1 MIHTT
6 NGRWAALLFF
16 AFFTTAAFGQYGRKL
31 TIQEAKDK
39 LAAEGVVTEIQSKTQ
54 SEPGQITTA
63 EQYGSK
69 ETGEVSLVVENLAS
83 KRSGRLQH
91 ISLIEE
97 GGQKRSL
104 NLIEKPDGSLL
115 EWDGTSLVQIDFDV
129 RFGCLVHASG
139 DSKCGECS
147 NKISKCNTTGHI
159 TTASRIQ
166 CILKVFDSA
175 CSACKDDHFNVRA
188 CFFQ

>member
-6 NGRWAALLFF
+6 NGRMAALLFF
-16 AFFTTAAFGQYGRKL
+16 AFFTTTAFAQYGRKL

-39 LAAEGVVTEIQSKTQ
+39 LAAEGVLSGIQLKAQ
-54 SEPGQITTA
+54 AEAGQIASA
-63 EQYGSK
+63 EQYGNK
-69 ETGEVSLVVENLAS
+69 ENGEVNLIIENLES
-83 KRSGRLQH
+83 KRSGRLRH

-115 EWDGTSLVQIDFDV
+115 EWNGTDLVQIDFDV
-129 RFGCLVHASG
+129 RFGCLTHANG

-147 NKISKCNTTGHI
+147 NKISKCNTTGHT

-175 CSACKDDHFNVRA
+175 CKSCKDEYFNVFA
-188 CFFQ
+188 CLFQ